1 MHGAA
6 RALRWFGAAL
16 GLLIALFLAVFGL
29 LQTQA
34 GRTWL
39 ARTVAQATS
48 DPDFTV
54 AIEGLS
60 GIVPFRLTVGK
71 IEVGDRDGIYL
82 TLRNVGL
89 DFSATAL
96 LARRLHIRSLSIGE
110 INMARMS
117 TAPSTT
123 PVTEYFKVPH
133 LPVEVV
139 LDRLSIGRLALA
151 PPVLG
156 ESVVATVEANA
167 QLAGETAH
175 VALDLHRTDDAAGNI
190 ELALELAGGTP
201 VLSLR
206 LDAAEPTGVLL
217 DRFLGRTDRPPLALS
232 VNGSGPL
239 ADWHGRLSAAAGTV
253 ARLDADLNLAVTTKT
268 ILGLSGTAAALA
280 SLLPPE
286 FAPLAGDRL
295 VFSLHAAFGDRI
307 EVDALSIDAAVG
319 TVTGDGAFGGPN
331 GAVEAHLRANVPE
344 LAPFAGL
351 VGGRIEGAASLTANI
366 TGTEKR
372 PALTLNLS
380 GTAIRLGSS
389 GAEHIEAEV
398 SATPTDVL
406 DKPDARIDFAAKGR
420 IEGLIP
426 PEGVA
431 VPRELGRDIDWSLAG
446 IAARDGSTVDLTRL
460 SAEGA
465 GLTLNG
471 TGQFAGDQTIEGQLN
486 LSIADLRPFSGL
498 AGHPLAGAVELAA
511 DAVRQGTTGF
521 KATLHG
527 STKELR
533 TGIAMGDALL
543 GGAATLTGSFHRDAA
558 GTLTVDQLTITG
570 AAINLSG
577 NGQFDPTSN
586 RLVAASALELP
597 RLKPFGP
604 ALGVEMAG
612 AASARINAEGTL
624 DRLRLKS
631 EVEGN
636 DLIAAGA
643 KIDRLRLTG
652 ELDDLAKPKG
662 AVDGTY
668 RAYGLDGTLAV
679 TAELDRD
686 SQLVLPRV
694 RLTAA
699 DSAIEGSLRVAL
711 DTGLMQGSINGRAP
725 DLGRFSRFAGT
736 ALGGNLVFSAGLDAR
751 RGQLLDLSLNGDR
764 LTAGT
769 GSSRVGVGRVVLTAR
784 FADVLRAPSG
794 TGRLALTSASL
805 GKAEFAT
812 ANLSLDAPRAGR
824 FALQGD
830 AKGQPLTVALAGDGT
845 LEPNRTEVQITRLT
859 GSLGS
864 DRILLRQ
871 PVTISKRGP
880 DLSFSGLAL
889 DFGTGQIT
897 SSGGIRG
904 ESLSLALNAAN
915 LPVASGAQLLG
926 YRKARGSLTIA
937 TTLDGTLRAPR
948 GHVSLN
954 ARGLS
959 FAASKNSR
967 LPTLGLD
974 LNGNWNG
981 RNIDI
986 QGQVIGLK
994 GDSIS
999 LAGSA
1004 PLLLTP
1010 SPLGI
1015 SIPANG
1021 ALSLKLQG
1029 AGRLENLADLLP
1041 LGEDRVSGQ
1050 FAADIAA
1057 AGTVA
1062 APSASGRLKLSDGRY
1077 ENFATGAVL
1086 TNLQAEAVGDR
1097 NRITLNSFSAGDSSS
1112 GSIKAQGNVVL
1123 TGPSGPT
1130 AALSATLAN
1139 FRVAASDEAAAT
1151 ATGTV
1156 SITGPLTAPKVAAPL
1171 TIDRADINLPDSLP
1185 PNVVVIKVTRA
1196 NSNAGKQPPAAPAP
1210 EPPALPATLDIRI
1223 DMPGN
1228 IFVRGH
1234 GLDSEWRGKL
1244 AITGTSAAPAIN
1256 GSLEQIRGS
1265 VDLLGKTF
1273 TLTRGRIIFDGS
1285 DKLDPVLDIVAEA
1298 STSDISAQVN
1308 IGGLASAPTI
1318 TLTSTPVVPQDEILS
1333 RVLFGKSVGQITP
1346 GEGIQLAAA
1355 AATLAGGGPGVLDRL
1370 RGGLGLDWF
1379 RLGSSTSGPTTGSL
1393 NSGGASNSTSNS
1405 AASGTALSAGKYI
1418 VPGVSVGVSQGISPP
1433 TSKITVEVQVRPHL
1447 TVGGEV
1453 GQGGGT
1459 GLGINYNYD
1468 Y

>member
-1 MHGAA
+1 MRSAA
-6 RALRWFGAAL
+6 RALRWFGTTL
-16 GLLIALFLAVFGL
+16 GLLIAICLAAFGL

-34 GRTWL
+34 GRTWF
-39 ARTVAQATS
+39 ARTVAQAIS

-54 AIEGLS
+54 AIEGLG
-60 GIVPFRLTVGK
+60 GIVPFRVTVET
-71 IEVGDRDGIYL
+71 IEIGDRDGVYL
-82 TLRNVGL
+82 TLRDVGL
-89 DFSATAL
+89 DVSAVAL
-96 LARRLHIRSLSIGE
+96 LSRRLHIRSLSFGE
-110 INMARMS
+110 IDMARSS

-123 PVTEYFKVPH
+123 PVTEYFEVPH
-133 LPVEVV
+133 LPIEVA

-156 ESVVATVEANA
+156 ESVVATVEGNA

-175 VALDLHRTDDAAGNI
+175 VALDLHRTDGAAGKI
-190 ELALELAGGTP
+190 GLALELSGSTP

-217 DRFLGRTDRPPLALS
+217 DRSLGRTDRLPLALS

-239 ADWHGRLSAAAGTV
+239 ADWHGRLSASAGAV
-253 ARLDADLNLAVTTKT
+253 ARLDADVNLAVTTKT
-268 ILGLSGTAAALA
+268 VFGLSGTTELTA
-280 SLLPPE
+280 LLPPE
-286 FAPLAGDRL
+286 FAPLVGDRVAL
-295 VFSLHAAFGDRI
+295 SLHAAFGDRI
-307 EVDALSIDAAVG
+307 VVDALSIGAAVG
-319 TVTGDGAFGGPN
+319 TVTGEGAFGGPN
-331 GAVEAHLRANVPE
+331 EAVEAHLRANAPE
-344 LAPFAGL
+344 LSPLAGL
-351 VGGRIEGAASLTANI
+351 FRDRLEGAASLTADI
-366 TGTEKR
+366 TGTQKR
-372 PALTLNLS
+372 PALALNLS
-380 GTAIRLGSS
+380 GTAIRLGSL

-398 SATPTDVL
+398 SATPTGVL
-406 DKPDARIDFAAKGR
+406 DKPDSRVEFAAKGR
-420 IEGLIP
+420 IEGLVP

-446 IAARDGSTVDLTRL
+446 IAARDGSTVDLTHL

-471 TGQFAGDQTIEGQLN
+471 SGQLTGGDQTIEGQLS

-498 AGHPLAGAVELAA
+498 AGHPLAGALDLAA
-511 DAVRQGTTGF
+511 NAVRQGSAGF

-533 TGIAMGDALL
+533 TGIAAGDALL
-543 GGAATLTGSFHRDAA
+543 GDAATLTGSLQRDAA
-558 GTLTVDQLTITG
+558 GTLSVDQLAISG
-570 AAINLSG
+570 AAVNLSG
-577 NGQFDPTSN
+577 EGRFDPASN
-586 RLVAASALELP
+586 RLVAALALELP
-597 RLKPFGP
+597 RLKPLGA
-604 ALGVEMAG
+604 ALGTEMSG
-612 AASARINAEGTL
+612 ALSARINAEGPL

-631 EVEGN
+631 EAEGN
-636 DLIAAGA
+636 DFAAAGT
-643 KIDRLRLTG
+643 KIDRLRLTA
-652 ELDDLAKPKG
+652 EVADLSDPK
-662 AVDGTY
+662 AALDGTY
-668 RAYGLDGTLAV
+668 RAYGLDGTLAL
-679 TAELDRD
+679 TAEPKGN
-686 SQLVLPRV
+686 SQLVLPRF

-699 DSAIEGSLRVAL
+699 DSAIDGSLRIAL
-711 DTGLMQGSINGRAP
+711 DTGLIQGSINGRAP
-725 DLGRFSRFAGT
+725 DLGRFSRVAGT
-736 ALGGNLVFSAGLDAR
+736 PLGGNLVFSAGLDAR
-751 RGQLLDLSLNGDR
+751 RSQLLDLSLNGDR

-769 GSSRVGVGRVVLTAR
+769 GSSRIGIGRIVLMAR
-784 FADVLRAPSG
+784 FADVLSAPSG
-794 TGRLALTSASL
+794 TGRLALTSASF

-812 ANLSLDAPRAGR
+812 AN
-824 FALQGD
+824 FALDTPRPGRLAFQGE
-830 AKGQPLTVALAGDGT
+830 AKGQPLTVSLGGDGT
-845 LEPNRTEVQITRLT
+845 LEPGRAELRLIRLN

-871 PVTISKRGP
+871 PLTLSRRGS

-889 DFGTGQIT
+889 DFGTGRIT
-897 SSGGIRG
+897 GNGGVRAD
-904 ESLSLALNAAN
+904 SLSLALNAGN
-915 LPVASGAQLLG
+915 LPVASGARLLG
-926 YRKARGSLTIA
+926 YPKARGTLTVA

-948 GHVSLN
+948 GHISLN
-954 ARGLS
+954 ARELS
-959 FAASKNSR
+959 FFASKHSR
-967 LPTLGLD
+967 APTLGLD
-974 LNGNWNG
+974 VNGNWNG
-981 RNIDI
+981 RSIDL
-986 QGQVIGLK
+986 QGQVTGLK

-1015 SIPANG
+1015 SVPANG
-1021 ALSLKLQG
+1021 PLRFQLRG

-1041 LGEDRVSGQ
+1041 LGEDRVSGR
-1050 FAADIAA
+1050 FATDIAVS
-1057 AGTVA
+1057 GTVA
-1062 APSASGRLKLSDGRY
+1062 APSASGRLKLSEGRY

-1097 NRITLNSFSAGDSSS
+1097 DRLTLTSFSAGDSAS
-1112 GSIKAQGNVVL
+1112 GSLKAQGNVVL

-1139 FRVAASDEAAAT
+1139 FRVAARDELVAT
-1151 ATGTV
+1151 ATGTA
-1156 SITGPLTAPKVAAPL
+1156 SITGPLTAPKVTAPF

-1185 PNVVVIKVTRA
+1185 PNVVVIKVTRV
-1196 NSNAGKQPPAAPAP
+1196 NSNAGKQPTATPVA
-1210 EPPALPATLDIRI
+1210 EPPALPATLDIKI

-1234 GLDSEWRGKL
+1234 GLESEWRGEL

-1298 STSDISAQVN
+1298 STADITAQVN

-1379 RLGSSTSGPTTGSL
+1379 KLGSSSSGPTTGSL
-1393 NSGGASNSTSNS
+1393 NPGGANSS

>member
-1 MHGAA
+1 MRSAA
-6 RALRWFGAAL
+6 RALRWFGAFV
-16 GLLIALFLAVFGL
+16 GVLIAVLLLAFGL

-34 GRTWL
+34 GRTWF
-39 ARTVAQATS
+39 AKTVAQAVT

-54 AIEGLS
+54 AIEGLR
-60 GIVPFRLTVGK
+60 GIVPFRVTVET
-71 IEVGDRDGIYL
+71 IEIGDRDGVYL
-82 TLRNVGL
+82 TLRDVGL
-89 DFSATAL
+89 DVSAVAL
-96 LARRLHIRSLSIGE
+96 LSRRLHIRSLTFGE
-110 INMARMS
+110 IDMARSS

-123 PVTEYFKVPH
+123 PVTEYLEVPH

-139 LDRLSIGRLALA
+139 LDRLSVGRLALA

-156 ESVVATVEANA
+156 ESVVATVDGNA
-167 QLAGETAH
+167 QVAGETVH
-175 VALDLHRTDDAAGNI
+175 VALDLHRTDGAAGNI
-190 ELALELAGGTP
+190 GLALELAGNTP
-201 VLSLR
+201 VLDLR

-217 DRFLGRTDRPPLALS
+217 DRSLGRTDHLPLALS

-239 ADWHGRLSAAAGTV
+239 ADWHGRLSASAGAV
-253 ARLDADLNLAVTTKT
+253 ARFDADVNLGVTTKT
-268 ILGLSGTAAALA
+268 VFGLSGSAALA

-286 FAPLAGDRL
+286 FAPLVGDRVAL
-295 VFSLHAAFGDRI
+295 SLHAVFGDRI
-307 EVDALSIDAAVG
+307 VIDALSIDAAAG
-319 TVTGDGAFGGPN
+319 TVTGDGAFGGPKE
-331 GAVEAHLRANVPE
+331 GVEAHLRANVPE
-344 LAPFAGL
+344 LSPLAGL
-351 VGGRIEGAASLTANI
+351 LRDHLEGAASLTVDV

-372 PALTLNLS
+372 PALALNLS

-389 GAEHIEAEV
+389 GAEHVEAEV
-398 SATPTDVL
+398 SATPTGAL
-406 DKPDARIDFAAKGR
+406 DKPDARVEFAAKGR
-420 IEGLIP
+420 IEGLVP

-446 IAARDGSTVDLTRL
+446 IAARDGSTIDLTHL

-471 TGQFAGDQTIEGQLN
+471 TGQLTGGNQTIEGQLT
-486 LSIADLRPFSGL
+486 LSIADLRPFSGF
-498 AGHPLAGAVELAA
+498 AGHPLAGTIELAA
-511 DAVRQGTTGF
+511 DAVRQGEAGF

-533 TGIAMGDALL
+533 TGVAVGDALL
-543 GGAATLTGSFHRDAA
+543 GGAATLTGSLQRDAA
-558 GTLTVDQLTITG
+558 GALTVDQLTIEG
-570 AAINLSG
+570 AAVNLSG
-577 NGQFDPTSN
+577 DGRFDPASN
-586 RLVAASALELP
+586 RLVAALALELP
-597 RLKPFGP
+597 RLKPLGA
-604 ALGVEMAG
+604 ALGTEMSG
-612 AASARINAEGTL
+612 ALSSRINAEGPL
-624 DRLRLKS
+624 DRLRLRS
-631 EVEGN
+631 EAEGN
-636 DLIAAGA
+636 DFAAAGA

-652 ELDDLAKPKG
+652 EVADLADPK
-662 AVDGTY
+662 ATLDGTY
-668 RAYGLDGTLAV
+668 RAYGLDGTLTL
-679 TAELDRD
+679 TAEPKGN
-686 SQLVLPRV
+686 SQLLLPRF

-699 DSAIEGSLRVAL
+699 DSAIEGSLRIAL
-711 DTGLMQGSINGRAP
+711 DTGLLLGSINGRAP
-725 DLGRFSRFAGT
+725 DLGRFSRVAGT
-736 ALGGNLVFSAGLDAR
+736 PLGGNLVFSAGLDPR

-764 LTAGT
+764 LTAGS
-769 GSSRVGVGRVVLTAR
+769 GSSRIGIGRVVVTAR
-784 FADVLRAPSG
+784 FADAFSAPSG
-794 TGRLALTSASL
+794 TGRLAVTSASF

-812 ANLSLDAPRAGR
+812 ANFALDAPRPGR
-824 FALQGD
+824 FAFQGD
-830 AKGQPLTVALAGDGT
+830 AKGQPLTVSLSGDGA
-845 LEPNRTEVQITRLT
+845 LEPGRAELHLARLV

-864 DRILLRQ
+864 DRILLQQ
-871 PVTISKRGP
+871 PLTFSRRGS
-880 DLSFSGLAL
+880 DLSFSGLSL
-889 DFGTGQIT
+889 DFGTGKIT
-897 SSGGIRG
+897 GNGSIRG

-915 LPVASGAQLLG
+915 LSIASGVRALG
-926 YRKARGSLTIA
+926 YRKARGNLTMAA
-937 TTLDGTLRAPR
+937 TLEGTLRAPR
-948 GHVSLN
+948 GHISLN

-974 LNGNWNG
+974 VNGNWNG
-981 RNIDI
+981 RNIDLR
-986 QGQVIGLK
+986 GQVTGLK

-1015 SIPANG
+1015 SVPANG
-1021 ALSLKLQG
+1021 PLNLQLQG

-1050 FAADIAA
+1050 FATDVAVG
-1057 AGTVA
+1057 GTVA
-1062 APSASGRLKLSDGRY
+1062 APSASGRLKLLDGRY
-1077 ENFATGAVL
+1077 ENFATGMVL

-1097 NRITLNSFSAGDSSS
+1097 NRLTLTSFSAGDSAS
-1112 GSIKAQGNVVL
+1112 GSLKARGNVVL

-1130 AALSATLAN
+1130 AELSATVAN
-1139 FRVAASDEAAAT
+1139 FRVAARDEAVAT
-1151 ATGTV
+1151 ASGTV
-1156 SITGPLTAPKVAAPL
+1156 SITGPLTAPKVTAPL

-1185 PNVVVIKVTRA
+1185 PNVVVIKVTRI
-1196 NSNAGKQPPAAPAP
+1196 NSNSGKQPPAAPVA
-1210 EPPALPATLDIRI
+1210 EPPALPATLDIKI

-1244 AITGTSAAPAIN
+1244 AITGTSVAPAIN

-1298 STSDISAQVN
+1298 STADITAQVN
-1308 IGGLASAPTI
+1308 IGGLASAPAI
-1318 TLTSTPVVPQDEILS
+1318 TLTSTPVVPQDEVLS
-1333 RVLFGKSVGQITP
+1333 RVLFGKGVGQITP
-1346 GEGIQLAAA
+1346 GEGVQLAAA
-1355 AATLAGGGPGVLDRL
+1355 AASLAGGGPGVIDRL
-1370 RGGLGLDWF
+1370 RSGLGLDWF
-1379 RLGSSTSGPTTGSL
+1379 RLGSSASGPTTGSL
-1393 NSGGASNSTSNS
+1393 NPGGANTS

-1418 VPGVSVGVSQGISPP
+1418 VPGVSVGVSQGVSPP